1 MGLGSEGEGHKIDCH
16 VGCGLEAVVLVEVEM
31 LVGRR
36 QDRAQT
42 LALEP
47 TVKLLTASPSLVTD
61 LHPNYLLNMKS

>member
-1 MGLGSEGEGHKIDCH
+1 M
-16 VGCGLEAVVLVEVEM
+16 LVEVEM

-47 TVKLLTASPSLVTD
+47 TVKLLTVSPSLVTD